1 MKIAINTRLLI
12 KEKLG
17 GIGWFTY
24 QTLIRIT
31 RDHPEHHF
39 YFIFDRKWNEEFVF
53 SDNVTPIKLGPQ
65 ARHPILWYIWFM
77 FSIPRFLKKY
87 KPDLFL
93 SPDGFIPLK
102 SNIPSLAVIHDI
114 NFYHLPQDYP
124 FFVRYFY
131 LKYFPLFAA
140 RSKRI
145 ATVSEFSKSDI
156 VKSYNINPDKIDV
169 VYNGSDPVFI
179 PLPTDKQKQL
189 KEKYSNGEDFF
200 VFIGSLVSRKNLS
213 RMIEAFD
220 IFKEKTGLLHKL
232 IIIGDP
238 IFRQCNAV
246 KAHAKMTFRE
256 DVIFV
261 GRIPREE
268 IRKVLAS
275 SRALLFVSCF
285 EGFGIPILE
294 AFRCEVPVITGDKTS
309 LPEIGGD
316 AAFYADAYSVD
327 EIAKSMMEIEKNESL
342 REDLINKGR
351 LRKEHFTWEK
361 TAVKLWDCI
370 EKTIPDKL

>member
-1 MKIAINTRLLI
+1 MKIAVNTRLLI

-17 GIGWFTY
+17 GMGWFTY

-39 YFIFDRKWNEEFVF
+39 YFIFDRKWNEEYVF

-65 ARHPILWYIWFM
+65 ARHPVLWYIWFM

-102 SNIPSLAVIHDI
+102 TSIPSLAVIHDI

-124 FFVRYFY
+124 FFVRHFY

-156 VKSYNINPDKIDV
+156 VRSYNIRPDKIDV
-169 VYNGSDPVFI
+169 VYNGSDPVFVS
-179 PLPTDKQKQL
+179 LPTDKQKQI
-189 KEKYSNGEDFF
+189 KEKYSEGEDFF

-220 IFKEKTGLLHKL
+220 IFKAKTRLPHKL
-232 IIIGDP
+232 VIIGDP
-238 IFRQCNAV
+238 IFRHCNALE
-246 KAHAKMTFRE
+246 AHAKMIFRE

-316 AAFYADAYSVD
+316 AAFYADPYSVD
-327 EIAKSMMEIEKNESL
+327 DIAKAMTEIDKNESL
-342 REDLINKGR
+342 REKLINKGK
-351 LRKEHFTWEK
+351 LRKELFTWEK
-361 TAVKLWDCI
+361 TALKLWDCI
-370 EKTIPDKL
+370 EKTVPDKI

>member
-1 MKIAINTRLLI
+1 MKIAVNTRLLI
-12 KEKLG
+12 KGKLG
-17 GIGWFTY
+17 GLGWFTC
-24 QTLIRIT
+24 QTLKRIT
-31 RDHPEHHF
+31 RDHPEHQF
-39 YFIFDRKWNEEFVF
+39 YFIFDRKWDEEYIF

-93 SPDGFIPLK
+93 SPDGFIPLTT
-102 SNIPSLAVIHDI
+102 NIPSLAVIHDI

-124 FFVRYFY
+124 FFVKHFY
-131 LKYFPLFAA
+131 LKYFPLYAA

-145 ATVSEFSKSDI
+145 STVSEFSKSDI

-169 VYNGSDPVFI
+169 VYNGSDPVFV
-179 PLPTDKQKQL
+179 PLSADQQKQVK
-189 KEKYSNGEDFF
+189 KEYSDGKEFF

-213 RMIEAFD
+213 RTIEAFD
-220 IFKEKTGLLHKL
+220 IFKKKTGLPHKF
-232 IIIGDP
+232 IIIGEP
-238 IFRQCNAV
+238 IFRHCNAV
-246 KAHAKMTFRE
+246 EAHAKMTFRE

-261 GRIPREE
+261 GRIPRDK

-285 EGFGIPILE
+285 EGFGIPLLE
-294 AFRCEVPVITGDKTS
+294 AFRCEVPVVAGNKTS

-316 AAFYADAYSVD
+316 AAFYADPYSVND
-327 EIAKSMMEIEKNESL
+327 IAKVMMEIEKNESL
-342 REDLINKGR
+342 RKELINKGR

-361 TAVKLWDCI
+361 TAAKLWTCI
-370 EKTIPDKL
+370 EKTVPDKI

>member
-1 MKIAINTRLLI
+1 MKIAVNTRLLI

-39 YFIFDRKWNEEFVF
+39 YFIFDRKWDKEYIF

-65 ARHPILWYIWFM
+65 ARHPFLWYIWFM
-77 FSIPRFLKKY
+77 FSVPRFLKKY

-102 SNIPSLAVIHDI
+102 TSIPSLAVIHDI
-114 NFYHLPQDYP
+114 NFFHLPNNLP
-124 FFVRYFY
+124 FFVRNFY
-131 LKYFPLFAA
+131 LKYFPLYAA

-145 ATVSEFSKSDI
+145 ATVSEYSKSDI

-169 VYNGSDPVFI
+169 VYNGSDSVFV
-179 PLPTDKQKQL
+179 PLPTNKQKQV
-189 KEKYSNGEDFF
+189 KEKYSVGKDFF
-200 VFIGSLVSRKNLS
+200 VFIGSLVPRKNLY
-213 RMIEAFD
+213 RMLEAFE
-220 IFKEKTGLLHKL
+220 IFKQETGLPHKL
-232 IIIGDP
+232 IIIGDKM
-238 IFRQCNAV
+238 FRYSRTMEMHSQ
-246 KAHAKMTFRE
+246 MTFKDE
-256 DVIFV
+256 VIFT

-294 AFRCEVPVITGDKTS
+294 AFRCEVPVIAGNKTS
-309 LPEIGGD
+309 LPEICGD
-316 AAFYADAYSVD
+316 AALYANPYSVED
-327 EIAKSMMEIEKNESL
+327 IANAMIKIEENESL
-342 REDLINKGR
+342 RKKLVKKGR
-351 LRKEHFTWEK
+351 FRKEYFTWEK
-361 TAVKLWDCI
+361 TADKLWDCI
-370 EKTIPDKL
+370 KKTVPDKI

>member
-1 MKIAINTRLLI
+1 MKIAVNTRLLI

-17 GIGWFTY
+17 GMGWFTY

-39 YFIFDRKWNEEFVF
+39 YFIFDRKWNQEYIF
-53 SDNVTPIKLGPQ
+53 SDNITPIKLGPQ

-102 SNIPSLAVIHDI
+102 TSIPSLAVIHDI
-114 NFYHLPQDYP
+114 NFYHLPQNLP
-124 FFVRYFY
+124 FFIRNFY
-131 LKYFPLFAA
+131 LKYFPIYAA

-145 ATVSEFSKSDI
+145 ATVSEYSKSDI

-169 VYNGSDPVFI
+169 VYNGSDRVFV
-179 PLPTDKQKQL
+179 PLSADKQKQVK
-189 KEKYSNGEDFF
+189 KEYSDEKEFF
-200 VFIGSLVSRKNLS
+200 VFIGSLVPRKNLY
-213 RMIEAFD
+213 RMLEAFE
-220 IFKEKTGLLHKL
+220 IFKEKTGLSHKL
-232 IIIGDP
+232 IIIGDKM
-238 IFRQCNAV
+238 FRYSRTMGMHSQMNF
-246 KAHAKMTFRE
+246 KD
-256 DVIFV
+256 DVIFT

-275 SRALLFVSCF
+275 SRALVFVSYF

-294 AFRCEVPVITGDKTS
+294 AFRCEVPVITGNRTS

-316 AAFYADAYSVD
+316 AALYADPFSVED
-327 EIAKSMMEIEKNESL
+327 IAKAMIEIERNKLL
-342 REDLINKGR
+342 RKELINKGQ

-361 TAVKLWDCI
+361 TAEKLWDCI
-370 EKTIPDKL
+370 EKAVPDKI